1 MRWWPWGKTVAVDD
15 RQLME
20 SRATRE
26 NLNQVVSKLDR
37 YVIELRQ
44 VTRDLQAA
52 RKAGNGN
59 AH

>member
-1 MRWWPWGKTVAVDD
+1 MAVDD

-20 SRATRE
+20 SLATRE